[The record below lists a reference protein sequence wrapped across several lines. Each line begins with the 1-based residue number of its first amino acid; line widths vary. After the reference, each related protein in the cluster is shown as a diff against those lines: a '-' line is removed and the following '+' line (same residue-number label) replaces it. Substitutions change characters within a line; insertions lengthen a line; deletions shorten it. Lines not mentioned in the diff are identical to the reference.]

1 MRRLKEE
8 IAALKSDNAKLQA
21 ETEDLKYR
29 TEFKDTL
36 SSLWQHQA
44 EYWKTQATSR
54 DDTIKYLKACNDDLK
69 SQQVI
74 TEEPHTTKSEKAHL
88 SNGSDDLQSKIIAL
102 GVADSKTAALEAEL
116 ATLRPQIDTTKCGCI
131 SEVAYQNSGYQAAI
145 REYWSR
151 RGL

>member
-21 ETEDLKYR
+21 KTEDLKSR
-29 TEFKDTL
+29 TEFRDTL

-54 DDTIKYLKACNDDLK
+54 DDTIKDLKACNDDLK

-88 SNGSDDLQSKIIAL
+88 SKGNDDLQSKIIAL
-102 GVADSKTAALEAEL
+102 GLADSKATALEAEL
-116 ATLRPQIDTTKCGCI
+116 ATLRPRIDELQTAAASQKSLIRTLD
-131 SEVAYQNSGYQAAI
+131 SYQP
-145 REYWSR
+145 
-151 RGL
+151 